1 MRSASGGIRRAFMS
15 DRLRSVG
22 GEQLPEN
29 KERKIMEWNTL
40 FRYNWDIFAEF
51 FLGISLKPYQRSAL
65 HEIGVS
71 DTFFWRAG
79 RNGAK
84 SFITALAALCKLLL
98 YPNCFIVIT
107 ASTVDQANKIVS
119 EKIEREIIKKLSPYL
134 LYLYE
139 NDWIKITKPADGYKI
154 ENTLNNSVLNVVSP
168 VESSRGLRSNFTI
181 YDEVAVMKKASIDQ
195 IFEGMLFPRQPVYL
209 NKFPK
214 YQKNK
219 RWIEESKSVYLT
231 SSKYKYQWWYR
242 EWKNCVTGY
251 YTDKVTRYNVFASDY
266 YDNID
271 NGLKTWGDFKR
282 AKARMDDFSF
292 RMEMLNE
299 AIGESEDAFFT
310 IQSFKD
316 NQIIPKAFTPPTA
329 IDIYMGTDLGNKPK
343 GQDEVRLV
351 IVDYAFA
358 NTTSREKNDNT
369 IIMCM
374 SLHWKK
380 NRFERHVDYIE
391 GWSAGDSIGACNRA
405 REIWWDYE
413 GTYLIPDTRSGG
425 ETLFNHITEPWEH
438 PERGRN
444 WNPHG
449 LTITDKMQY
458 HVVPEAKLKDLKA
471 RTVDPNAVPCIIP
484 MISTGDINSVSW
496 VELKKQLECGNI
508 KFLTSMQDKQEIIED
523 DGTYFKMTSDE
534 LAKTL
539 APHMQVDLLIQEAI
553 NLKTEFRND
562 KIKLVEPRSGTKDR
576 AVVLAYGNYI
586 ASLIENEW
594 NKQAQVEDDSVE
606 WDEVPLVW

>member
-1 MRSASGGIRRAFMS
+1 MKSASGGIRRAFMS
-15 DRLRSVG
+15 DKLRSVG
-22 GEQLPEN
+22 GGRLAEEKEQ
-29 KERKIMEWNTL
+29 KVIEWNTL
-40 FRYNWDIFAEF
+40 FRYNWDIYAEF
-51 FLGISLKPYQRSAL
+51 FLGIPLKPYQRVAL

-84 SFITALAALCKLLL
+84 SFITATAALIKLLL
-98 YPNCFIVIT
+98 YPNCFVVIT
-107 ASTVDQANKIVS
+107 ASTIDQANKIVS

-139 NDWIKITKPADGYKI
+139 NDWIKITKPNDGYKV
-154 ENTLNNSVLNVVSP
+154 ENTLNNSVLTVLAP
-168 VESSRGLRSNFTI
+168 VESARGTRSNFTI
-181 YDEVAVMKKASIDQ
+181 YDEVAIMKKSAIDQ

-209 NKFPK
+209 NKYPE
-214 YQKNK
+214 YQNNK
-219 RWIEESKSVYLT
+219 RWLEESKSVYLT
-231 SSKYKYQWWYR
+231 SSKYKYQWWYK

-251 YTDKVTRYNVFASDY
+251 YTDKVTRYNVFATDY
-266 YDNID
+266 FDNID

-282 AKARMDDFSF
+282 AKSRMDEFSF

-299 AIGESEDAFFT
+299 AIGEAEDAFFS

-316 NQIIPKAFTPPTA
+316 NQVLEKAFTPPTS
-329 IDIYMGTDLGNKPK
+329 IDIYMSTDLGNKK
-343 GQDEVRLV
+343 KKQNEVRIV

-358 NTTSREKNDNT
+358 NTTSKEKNDNT

-374 SLHWKK
+374 SLYWKK

-391 GWSAGDSIGACNRA
+391 GWPAGDSIGACNRA

-413 GTYLIPDTRSGG
+413 ADYLVPDTRAGG
-425 ETLFNHITEPWEH
+425 ETLYNHMTEIWEH
-438 PERGRN
+438 PERGSN

-449 LTITDKMQY
+449 FTVCDKMQY
-458 HVVPEAKLKDLKA
+458 HVVPDAKVKDLKE
-471 RTVDPNAVPCIIP
+471 RTVDPNAIPCIIP
-484 MISTGDINSVSW
+484 IIGTSEVNSIAW

-508 KFLTSMQDKQEIIED
+508 KFLMSLQDKQEKLED
-523 DGTYFKMTSDE
+523 NGDYFKLSTDD
-534 LAKTL
+534 LAKVL
-539 APHMQVDLLIQEAI
+539 APHTQVDMMIQEAI
-553 NLKTEFRND
+553 NLKTEFKND

-576 AVVLAYGNYI
+576 AVVLSYGNYI

-594 NKQAQVEDDSVE
+594 NKQEQAEEFDISDMQ
-606 WDEVPLVW
+606 LVW